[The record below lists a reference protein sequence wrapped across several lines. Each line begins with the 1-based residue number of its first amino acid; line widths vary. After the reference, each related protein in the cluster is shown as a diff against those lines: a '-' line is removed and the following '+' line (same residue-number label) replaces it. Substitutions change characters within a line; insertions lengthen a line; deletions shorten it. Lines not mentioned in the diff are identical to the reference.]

1 MPAKIV
7 IFTNGKARQLD
18 LGITVEVLVEDLKL
32 KPNMTLVE
40 YNGRALLRSEWADC
54 KVEHGDRLE
63 FLRVVAGG

>member
-1 MPAKIV
+1 MAAKIV

-18 LGITVEVLVEDLKL
+18 VGLSVQSLVEDLNL

-40 YNGRALLRSEWADC
+40 YNGRALLRHEWKEC
-54 KVEHGDRLE
+54 ELEHGDRLE